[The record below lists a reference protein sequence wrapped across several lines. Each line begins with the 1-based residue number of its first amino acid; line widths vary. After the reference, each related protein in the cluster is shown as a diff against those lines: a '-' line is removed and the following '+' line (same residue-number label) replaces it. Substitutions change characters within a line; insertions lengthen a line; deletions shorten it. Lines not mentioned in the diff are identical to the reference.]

1 MVARGILLAE
11 KEGVTIDRPIIVRML
26 GTNAKEGLEIL
37 SDSNLDVIL
46 VDDLGEAAAA
56 IATA

>member
-1 MVARGILLAE
+1 MARGILLAE

-37 SDSNLDVIL
+37 SDSNLNVTL